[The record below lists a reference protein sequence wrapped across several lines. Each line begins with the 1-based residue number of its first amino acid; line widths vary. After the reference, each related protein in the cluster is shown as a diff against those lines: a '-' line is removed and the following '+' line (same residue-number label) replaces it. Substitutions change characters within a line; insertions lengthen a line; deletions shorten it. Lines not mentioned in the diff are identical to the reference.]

1 MKIVKLGS
9 LEASGKLLY
18 IEERVPDTTA
28 LEQVK
33 DFTVQLTVDGQPV
46 ELDLFKLRQLKR
58 LLCDGERQLMLRHD
72 QATRARNMTLDL

>member
-1 MKIVKLGS
+1 MKIVQLGS
-9 LEASGKLLY
+9 LEASGKMLY

-28 LEQVK
+28 LEKVN
-33 DFTVQLTVDGQPV
+33 DFTVSLTIDGQPV

-58 LLCDGERQLMLRHD
+58 LLGEGERQLMLRHD

>member
-1 MKIVKLGS
+1 MKIVTLGS
-9 LEASGKLLY
+9 LEANGKLLY

-33 DFTVQLTVDGQPV
+33 DFTVQLTVDGEPV

>member
-9 LEASGKLLY
+9 LEANGKLLY

-33 DFTVQLTVDGQPV
+33 DFTVQLTVDGEPV